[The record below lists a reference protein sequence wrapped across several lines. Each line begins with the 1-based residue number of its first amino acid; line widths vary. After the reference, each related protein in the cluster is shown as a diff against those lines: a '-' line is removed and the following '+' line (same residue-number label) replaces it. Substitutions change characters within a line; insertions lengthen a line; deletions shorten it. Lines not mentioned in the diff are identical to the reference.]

1 MRIKFGREL
10 MLACSIIFL
19 LFLLSVKTS
28 FLFIRDV
35 SGALKFNIEPIRSLF
50 DTYAYTIIAAVGMTL
65 VIIAGQI
72 DLSVGS
78 TLAVCSLV
86 AGYAA
91 LVGMPIPLV
100 ALLAVF
106 VGLVIGCVNGIIV
119 AWGRIHSIIV
129 TLGTLNLLRGLIL
142 LVTKQEWLYPPD
154 SFKYLGRAAFLGFP
168 LPVWMAV
175 VIVLIAAFFVKN
187 TRTGREIYAVG
198 SNPNAAVISGIN
210 VPFIKFITLAL
221 NGLLIGIASLAHA
234 PRFTAI
240 QNNIGKGF
248 ELMVITCV
256 VIGGTSIFGGSGSIW
271 GSVVGVIFIGVV
283 RTAMVFLRIPAIWE
297 QAVYGAFLLIA
308 VAIDAIRARRRVILG
323 GI

>member
-10 MLACSIIFL
+10 ILACSIIL
-19 LFLLSVKTS
+19 LISLLSVKTS
-28 FLFIRDV
+28 FLFIRDA
-35 SGALKFNIEPIRSLF
+35 SGAFKFNFEPIRSLL

-91 LVGMPIPLV
+91 LAGMPIPLV
-100 ALLAVF
+100 ALLAIL
-106 VGLVIGCVNGIIV
+106 VGVVIGCVNGIIV

-129 TLGTLNLLRGLIL
+129 TLGTMNLLRGLIL

-154 SFKYLGRAAFLGFP
+154 SFKYLGRVAFLGFP

-175 VIVLIAAFFVKN
+175 VTILIAISLVKN

-198 SNPNAAVISGIN
+198 SNSNAAAISGIN
-210 VPFIKFITLAL
+210 VPFIKFMTLAL

-271 GSVVGVIFIGVV
+271 GSVAGVIFIGVV

-308 VAIDAIRARRRVILG
+308 VAIDAIRAQRRVILG
-323 GI
+323 V

>member
-1 MRIKFGREL
+1 MRVKFGREL
-10 MLACSIIFL
+10 IILIVIAFLML
-19 LFLLSVKTS
+19 LLSAKTT
-28 FLFIRDV
+28 FLFTRDA
-35 SGALKFNIEPIRSLF
+35 SGALKFNIEPIRSLL
-50 DTYAYTIIAAVGMTL
+50 DTNAYTIIATVGMSL

-78 TLAVCSLV
+78 TLAVCSLA

-91 LVGMPIPLV
+91 LAGIPIPLV
-100 ALLAVF
+100 ALFAILMGA
-106 VGLVIGCVNGIIV
+106 LIGCINGVIV

-129 TLGTLNLLRGLIL
+129 TLGTMTLLRGLIL

-154 SFKYLGRAAFLGFP
+154 SFKYLGRASFLGFP
-168 LPVWMAV
+168 LPIWMAV
-175 VIVLIAAFFVKN
+175 VVVPIAAFLMRN

-198 SNPNAAVISGIN
+198 SNAKAAALSGIN
-210 VPFIKFITLAL
+210 VPFTRFITLAL

-248 ELMVITCV
+248 ELLVITCV

-271 GSVVGVIFIGVV
+271 GSVLGVLFIGIV
-283 RTAMVFLRIPAIWE
+283 RTAMVFFRIPAIWE
-297 QAVYGAFLLIA
+297 QAVYGTFLLIA
-308 VAIDAIRARRRVILG
+308 VAIDAIRAQRRIATG
-323 GI
+323 GM

>member
-1 MRIKFGREL
+1 
-10 MLACSIIFL
+10 
-19 LFLLSVKTS
+19 
-28 FLFIRDV
+28 
-35 SGALKFNIEPIRSLF
+35 
-50 DTYAYTIIAAVGMTL
+50 
-65 VIIAGQI
+65 
-72 DLSVGS
+72 
-78 TLAVCSLV
+78 
-86 AGYAA
+86 
-91 LVGMPIPLV
+91 
-100 ALLAVF
+100 
-106 VGLVIGCVNGIIV
+106 
-119 AWGRIHSIIV
+119 
-129 TLGTLNLLRGLIL
+129 
-142 LVTKQEWLYPPD
+142 
-154 SFKYLGRAAFLGFP
+154 
-168 LPVWMAV
+168 MAV